1 MSDFGELIIE
11 RLSKT
16 TGLTIDSDMGR
27 LIDYTIGEWLQREND
42 EMFFEQFFL
51 QEATGKYL
59 DLHGKE
65 FGVLR
70 KIDESDEDYRK
81 RIIYA
86 SLGFLTVN
94 FLREVYGVELYSYVP
109 NFDVDNNTL
118 VSDNPYYDGVLMGV
132 ASDEVKAVLNK
143 KFVFGSGVIWL

>member
-16 TGLTIDSDMGR
+16 TGLTLDSDMGR

-65 FGVLR
+65 YGVLR
-70 KIDESDEDYRK
+70 RIDESDEDYRK
-81 RIIYA
+81 RIVYS

-94 FLREVYGVELYSYVP
+94 FLREVYDVELYSYVP

-118 VSDNPYYDGVLMGV
+118 VSDNPCYDGVLMGI
-132 ASDEVKAVLNK
+132 ASEDVQTVLNK